1 MSRLDNFARETKALA
16 AATPDPGTVARF
28 RWRMDDDF
36 DTPGALAVVFGA
48 VRDARADPARAPA
61 LAAAVRTCCEGALG
75 LSLPSGEETVGTDVA
90 GLVAQRDQARTRK
103 DWARADSIR
112 SGLQARGYVVEDGP
126 EGTVVRREH

>member
-1 MSRLDNFARETKALA
+1 
-16 AATPDPGTVARF
+16 
-28 RWRMDDDF
+28 
-36 DTPGALAVVFGA
+36 
-48 VRDARADPARAPA
+48 

-112 SGLQARGYVVEDGP
+112 SELQARGYVVEDGP